1 MDSEGRYIE
10 VVEDD
15 MGEGMMDPINDLESE
30 MEILQRKL
38 EKFLRRRQA
47 KEG

>member
-1 MDSEGRYIE
+1 MDSEGRKIE

-30 MEILQRKL
+30 LEILQRKL
-38 EKFLRRRQA
+38 EKFEYRRKA